1 MAAPSVIL
9 SRDLTTIWRNFN
21 DVPKGRA
28 GRKRT
33 SGD

>member
-9 SRDLTTIWRNFN
+9 NRDLTTIWRNFN
-21 DVPKGRA
+21 DVPKGRV
-28 GRKRT
+28 GRKRN